1 MTPPDELITVII
13 PVYNVEDY
21 IDQCLET
28 VVSQTY
34 QELEILLINDGSA
47 DGSLARCRAWAER
60 DDRIRV
66 IDQPNRGVAASRNR
80 GIEEAEGTYISF
92 VDPDDWLDLTYFEK
106 LHRCI
111 VDNDADYAECDLWR
125 YDNRTG
131 KKIFRACYG
140 RMGVP
145 YTLREH
151 MKYGPTATYKALSKR
166 SLWIDNDVRMPS
178 CSFESPAVYALILAL
193 SRRIANVR
201 EPLYYYRRFREN
213 SLIETGYANKDGTPN
228 NTMAIAAMRFLVSE
242 FRRCGLY
249 AEYEQDLEGIV
260 KYRLSDILATQF
272 YRKNADDYRE
282 LVKNYRN
289 YLREQFPQGNNRT
302 YLCWGGYN
310 LNRILL
316 HLDMLQD
323 PACRFNFSSLI
334 SLLSVPADMRVT
346 HKNRYR
352 KMMIDRELT
361 RSLSRVLQEEQPD
374 YLFLDLVEERFD
386 ILEYQGRYITDSDA
400 LQGCEEYSTFST
412 GRRIPF
418 DSEERKLL
426 WLQAFRCLVSM
437 IRSTSPD
444 TRIIVLASQLSRQY
458 GDLEHRETYA
468 DIEMIDRVNRILT
481 DYCRAIKDF
490 YSDIP
495 VIEVADLPDY
505 FADKNYEY
513 GAVPSHLNEI
523 VNQKIAGR
531 IGRLL

>member
-1 MTPPDELITVII
+1 MKPKNEQITVII
-13 PVYNVEDY
+13 PVYNVDKY
-21 IDQCLET
+21 IDQCLTT
-28 VVSQTY
+28 VVNQTY
-34 QELEILLINDGSA
+34 TNLEILLINDGST
-47 DGSLARCRAWAER
+47 DDSLAECRTWAR
-60 DDRIRV
+60 NDARIRV

-80 GIEEAEGTYISF
+80 GIEEAKGTYISF

-106 LHRCI
+106 LHAYL
-111 VDNDADYAECDLWR
+111 VENDADYVECDLWR

-131 KKIFRACYG
+131 KKIYRSCYG

-166 SLWIDNDVRMPS
+166 SLWIDNGVRMPS

-193 SRRIANVR
+193 SRKIANVR

-213 SLIETGYANKDGTPN
+213 SLIETGYAHKDGTAN
-228 NTMAIAAMRFLVSE
+228 NTLAIDAMRFLISE
-242 FRRCGLY
+242 FKRCGLY
-249 AEYEQDLEGIV
+249 EEYSQDLEGIV

-272 YRKNADDYRE
+272 HRKNAEDYRE
-282 LVKNYRN
+282 LVQNYRT
-289 YLREQFPQGNNRT
+289 YLREEFPQGNNAK

-334 SLLSVPADMRVT
+334 SLLSSPSAMTVT

-352 KMMIDRELT
+352 KMMIERELAQ
-361 RSLSRVLQEEQPD
+361 SLRTSLHDEKPD

-386 ILEYQGRYITDSDA
+386 ILEYQGRYLTDSDA
-400 LQGCEEYSTFST
+400 LQGTAEYERFCT
-412 GRRIPF
+412 GCRISW
-418 DSEERKLL
+418 DSDERKQP
-426 WLQAFRCLVSM
+426 WEQAFHKLLEIVH
-437 IRSTSPD
+437 TASPD
-444 TRIIVLASQLSRQY
+444 TKIIVIADYLSRQY
-458 GDLEHRETYA
+458 GDPEHKEVYPEIET
-468 DIEMIDRVNRILT
+468 IDRMNHILLE
-481 DYCRAIKDF
+481 YYRMIQEMCP
-490 YSDIP
+490 DIP
-495 VIEVADLPDY
+495 VIEVRDLPGY
-505 FADKNYEY
+505 FTDKNYEY

>member
-193 SRRIANVR
+193 SRRIANGR
-201 EPLYYYRRFREN
+201 EPLYYYRRFREK
-213 SLIETGYANKDGTPN
+213 SLIETG
-228 NTMAIAAMRFLVSE
+228 
-242 FRRCGLY
+242 
-249 AEYEQDLEGIV
+249 
-260 KYRLSDILATQF
+260 
-272 YRKNADDYRE
+272 
-282 LVKNYRN
+282 
-289 YLREQFPQGNNRT
+289 
-302 YLCWGGYN
+302 
-310 LNRILL
+310 
-316 HLDMLQD
+316 
-323 PACRFNFSSLI
+323 
-334 SLLSVPADMRVT
+334 
-346 HKNRYR
+346 
-352 KMMIDRELT
+352 
-361 RSLSRVLQEEQPD
+361 
-374 YLFLDLVEERFD
+374 
-386 ILEYQGRYITDSDA
+386 
-400 LQGCEEYSTFST
+400 
-412 GRRIPF
+412 
-418 DSEERKLL
+418 
-426 WLQAFRCLVSM
+426 
-437 IRSTSPD
+437 
-444 TRIIVLASQLSRQY
+444 
-458 GDLEHRETYA
+458 
-468 DIEMIDRVNRILT
+468 
-481 DYCRAIKDF
+481 
-490 YSDIP
+490 
-495 VIEVADLPDY
+495 
-505 FADKNYEY
+505 
-513 GAVPSHLNEI
+513 
-523 VNQKIAGR
+523 
-531 IGRLL
+531 

>member
-228 NTMAIAAMRFLVSE
+228 NTMAIDAMRFLMSE

-249 AEYEQDLEGIV
+249 EEYKQDLEGIV

-272 YRKNADDYRE
+272 HRKNADDYSE

-289 YLREQFPQGNNRT
+289 YLQEQFPQGNNQT

-334 SLLSVPADMRVT
+334 SLLSVPANMRVT

-361 RSLSRVLQEEQPD
+361 RSLSRVL
-374 YLFLDLVEERFD
+374 
-386 ILEYQGRYITDSDA
+386 
-400 LQGCEEYSTFST
+400 
-412 GRRIPF
+412 
-418 DSEERKLL
+418 
-426 WLQAFRCLVSM
+426 
-437 IRSTSPD
+437 
-444 TRIIVLASQLSRQY
+444 
-458 GDLEHRETYA
+458 
-468 DIEMIDRVNRILT
+468 
-481 DYCRAIKDF
+481 
-490 YSDIP
+490 
-495 VIEVADLPDY
+495 
-505 FADKNYEY
+505 
-513 GAVPSHLNEI
+513 
-523 VNQKIAGR
+523 
-531 IGRLL
+531 